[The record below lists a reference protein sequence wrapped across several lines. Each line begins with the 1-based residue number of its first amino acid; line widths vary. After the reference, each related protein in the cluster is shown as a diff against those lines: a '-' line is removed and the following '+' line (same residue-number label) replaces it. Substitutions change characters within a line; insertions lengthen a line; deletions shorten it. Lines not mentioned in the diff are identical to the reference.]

1 MLRERD
7 ACVMALTAHRDS
19 NVLRLTEARE
29 SRQATSDTGPLTAR
43 PGESFD
49 DYIERIVATAGA
61 PSPKALAQLP
71 YQLPPIEIA
80 DTEATQQA
88 A

>member
-1 MLRERD
+1 
-7 ACVMALTAHRDS
+7 MALTDPRDS
-19 NVLRLTEARE
+19 HVLQLTEYRDSQQTE
-29 SRQATSDTGPLTAR
+29 PVTGSITAR

-49 DYIERIVATAGA
+49 DYVDRIVATAGA

-71 YQLPPIEIA
+71 YQLPPIEITA
-80 DTEATQQA
+80 PEAEQQA